1 MLLGN
6 HIEEGAGVKAEN
18 WFNRTLVFAA
28 GNGVGLVV
36 IHVAGGDDENAAA
49 MCGDRFRHSKAQLF
63 ECCELSGAE
72 RDWNERKVRLEN
84 LQEGQLNFRSML
96 GAVCGC
102 IFEEKR
108 TALLQN
114 GCEIACNGYW
124 AERRFPDPFAHD
136 GEGTAQAGVVG
147 TQYDAE
153 FRNFQSGKD
162 GAGDM
167 AGIHVARMG
176 DQASH
181 GGDGFLRRSLREI
194 SENVFAEHFWIAG
207 VETSGDSGTANWN
220 VGSSRVDLQAC
231 KLEYSIVSPK

>member
-1 MLLGN
+1 
-6 HIEEGAGVKAEN
+6 
-18 WFNRTLVFAA
+18 
-28 GNGVGLVV
+28 
-36 IHVAGGDDENAAA
+36 
-49 MCGDRFRHSKAQLF
+49 
-63 ECCELSGAE
+63 
-72 RDWNERKVRLEN
+72 
-84 LQEGQLNFRSML
+84 ML

-114 GCEIACNGYW
+114 GSEIACNGYW
-124 AERRFPDPFAHD
+124 TERSFPDPFAHD
-136 GEGTAQAGVVG
+136 GEGTAQACVVG

-153 FRNFQSGKD
+153 FRNFQCGKD

-167 AGIHVARMG
+167 AGIHVTRMG
-176 DQASH
+176 DQASQ

-220 VGSSRVDLQAC
+220 RGHEKVSAKRVEQKDTVDSFMLRAVVVLAQGTIERRTLIQA
-231 KLEYSIVSPK
+231 